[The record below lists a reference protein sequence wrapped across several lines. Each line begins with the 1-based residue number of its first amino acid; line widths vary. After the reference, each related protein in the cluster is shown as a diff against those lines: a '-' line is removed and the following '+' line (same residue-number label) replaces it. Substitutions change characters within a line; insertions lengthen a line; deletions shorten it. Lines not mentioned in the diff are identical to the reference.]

1 MGNEHKVQKDI
12 IDYLKELHDVKGYPI
27 WFDRR
32 QAGGLGYKEG
42 KPDLYAVFCGFHIEI
57 EVKGIGG
64 SPSPR
69 QLAYERDM
77 KDMSTLYIRPGSFKE
92 FVEWF
97 ERKVL
102 PIYDIIKKS

>member
-1 MGNEHKVQKDI
+1 MGNEHKVQDDI
-12 IDYLKELHDVKGYPI
+12 IDYLKSLEEAGYPV
-27 WFDRR
+27 WHDRR

-42 KPDLYAVFCGFHIEI
+42 KPDLYAVFAGIHIEI

-77 KDMSTLYIRPGSFKE
+77 KDLGTPYIRPGSYKE

-97 ERKVL
+97 ERKIL
-102 PIYDIIKKS
+102 PIYTELKKS